1 MRPKD
6 MFRIL
11 PVVAAFVAVVGSGR
25 LVCGDSVN
33 VQFTGFTIGET
44 YPSATIPRTIVS
56 DGVEIELTKYNNSSG
71 ANGRVVDRSTVLT
84 VIDPALFL
92 AANLRAEIVL
102 PDVANGGFFYYRNY
116 GGTNFLEIN
125 GELMDFT
132 HPALTGSASGAVG
145 GVEVHSAALGNG
157 WRSAKVGGL
166 AHTFAFIGQELAID
180 RIVLGLGIPGDLNRD
195 GSVDAADYVMWRK
208 TDNSSWSKSQWRAY
222 FGVSTGAE
230 PAGAIPEPTSL
241 FLWVV
246 AAVLSASKG
255 RRTR

>member
-1 MRPKD
+1 MIRT
-6 MFRIL
+6 L
-11 PVVAAFVAVVGSGR
+11 LVVAASVAVMDSGR
-25 LVCGDSVN
+25 LVYGDAVN

-44 YPSATIPRTIVS
+44 YPNATIPRTIVS
-56 DGVEIELTKYNNSSG
+56 DGVEIELTKYNNSTG
-71 ANGRVVDRSTVLT
+71 ANGRIVDRSTVLT

-102 PDVANGGFFYYRNY
+102 PDVANGGFFYYRNQ

-132 HPALTGSASGAVG
+132 HPALTGAAFGTVG
-145 GVEVHSAALGNG
+145 GVEVHSSALGNG
-157 WRSAKVGGL
+157 WWSAKVGGL

-208 TDNSSWSKSQWRAY
+208 TDNSSWSESQWRSY
-222 FGVSTGAE
+222 FGVSTDAESAAAAPE
-230 PAGAIPEPTSL
+230 PASL
-241 FLWVV
+241 FLWLI
-246 AAVLSASKG
+246 ATMLLGSIGG
-255 RRTR
+255 RCRVHG